1 MTDVVDA
8 GEAAEAGSA
17 DAPDPLRAKLV
28 EAAAEV
34 FSERGY
40 DGAGVHEIARRA
52 GLTTGAIYSRFSGKA
67 ELLAEAIRAESAPQ
81 LDQLLSAGDRT
92 PDAARLIA
100 TVGAQL
106 PVRPPTRKQ
115 FLLLEA
121 FIAARRDP
129 ELAVALRA
137 DLREARQNFTRL
149 IELGQRTGNLDPE
162 LDTEAVVHFAQAV
175 AFGFLVYEAIDAP
188 QPDVVR
194 WTGLIDRLVDALRP
208 SSPGDHAPPPPAES
222 EPDEGETS

>member
-1 MTDVVDA
+1 MTDVVHT
-8 GEAAEAGSA
+8 GEAADADAA

-67 ELLAEAIRAESAPQ
+67 ELLAEAIRAESGTQ

-100 TVGAQL
+100 KVGAQL
-106 PVRPPTRKQ
+106 PVREPTRKQ

-121 FIAARRDP
+121 FVAARRDP
-129 ELAVALRA
+129 DLAVALRA
-137 DLREARQNFTRL
+137 DLQEARENFTRL
-149 IELGQRTGNLDPE
+149 VELGQRTGDLDAD
-162 LDTEAVVHFAQAV
+162 LDTESIVHFAQAV
-175 AFGFLVYEAIDAP
+175 AFGFLVYEAIDTP
-188 QPDVVR
+188 QPDVER
-194 WTGLIDRLVDALRP
+194 WTRLIDRLVDALRP
-208 SSPGDHAPPPPAES
+208 ATAPGGDAPPP
-222 EPDEGETS
+222 T

>member
-1 MTDVVDA
+1 
-8 GEAAEAGSA
+8 
-17 DAPDPLRAKLV
+17 LV

-67 ELLAEAIRAESAPQ
+67 ELLAEAIRAESGTQ

-100 TVGAQL
+100 KVGAQL
-106 PVRPPTRKQ
+106 PVREPTRKQ

-121 FIAARRDP
+121 FVAARRDP

-137 DLREARQNFTRL
+137 DLAEARSNFTRL
-149 IELGQRTGNLDPE
+149 IELGQRTGDLDPAV
-162 LDTEAVVHFAQAV
+162 DTESIVHFAQAV
-175 AFGFLVYEAIDAP
+175 AFGFLIYEAIDAP
-188 QPDVVR
+188 QPDLER
-194 WTGLIDRLVDALRP
+194 WTSLIERLVDALRP
-208 SSPGDHAPPPPAES
+208 SSSATGSAPAAAAPE
-222 EPDEGETS
+222 EGNPS